1 MGAQFFP
8 KLGIVM
14 KLFVVLALFVAAA
27 IAEPEAEAEADPAYF
42 YSNYY
47 SPYGYRSYG
56 GYGWNPMSYGY
67 YGYKPY
73 GYNYGGNWAGYRF
86 FKREA
91 GAEAQPE
98 AEADPAYFYSNYYNN
113 NYWNPYTYGV
123 YGHNIYNYANMYH
136 NYAYAPYSSYHGYNR
151 FFKREAE
158 AEPEAEADP
167 AYFYGNFY
175 QPYAP
180 HGGYASG
187 WNKPYGY
194 TYGLP
199 YARYGMGY
207 NWNGYYGFYKK

>member
-1 MGAQFFP
+1 MGAQFFL

-73 GYNYGGNWAGYRF
+73 GYNWGGNWAGYRF

-91 GAEAQPE
+91 E
-98 AEADPAYFYSNYYNN
+98 AEADPAYFYSNY
-113 NYWNPYTYGV
+113 WNPYNYGV
-123 YGHNIYNYANMYH
+123 YGNNYNYPYMYH
-136 NYAYAPYSSYHGYNR
+136 NYAYAPYSYYGYNR
-151 FFKREAE
+151 FFQKR
-158 AEPEAEADP
+158 
-167 AYFYGNFY
+167 
-175 QPYAP
+175 
-180 HGGYASG
+180 S
-187 WNKPYGY
+187 
-194 TYGLP
+194 
-199 YARYGMGY
+199 
-207 NWNGYYGFYKK
+207 

>member
-56 GYGWNPMSYGY
+56 GYGWNPLSYGY
-67 YGYKPY
+67 YSYRPY
-73 GYNYGGNWAGYRF
+73 GYNWGGYRF

-113 NYWNPYTYGV
+113 NYWSPYKYGV
-123 YGHNIYNYANMYH
+123 YGLGLPLYANMYDT
-136 NYAYAPYSSYHGYNR
+136 YMYGYGPKSYYYNR

-167 AYFYGNFY
+167 AYFYSNFY
-175 QPYAP
+175 QPYAY
-180 HGGYASG
+180 HNS
-187 WNKPYGY
+187 
-194 TYGLP
+194 YGL
-199 YARYGMGY
+199 GY

>member
-136 NYAYAPYSSYHGYNR
+136 
-151 FFKREAE
+151 
-158 AEPEAEADP
+158 
-167 AYFYGNFY
+167 
-175 QPYAP
+175 
-180 HGGYASG
+180 GYA
-187 WNKPYGY
+187 
-194 TYGLP
+194 YGLP